1 MHSWN
6 APVTI
11 STAASRIECHQC
23 AVTFHCRVPISLSV
37 DSMVP
42 MLRSDLYTICI
53 PRHCRGSLLF
63 VYRGIRGTLL
73 FVYRGIRGILM
84 CLCTYLFDQ
93 VVLTTNVGDWLRSCI
108 FLIRSSS
115 RPMFGGW
122 LHSWIFLI
130 RSSSRPMHVC

>member
-42 MLRSDLYTICI
+42 MLRSDLSAICI
-53 PRHCRGSLLF
+53 SRHCRGSLLF
-63 VYRGIRGTLL
+63 VYCGIH
-73 FVYRGIRGILM
+73 GISM